1 MQLRMPGTM
10 YVHPLS
16 MVSSRNT
23 TLTTGER
30 SAKFKE
36 LSEYQPIGRM
46 GEPEEV
52 ANLAAFLC
60 SDEASFITGGVYSV
74 DGGTMNLR

>member
-1 MQLRMPGTM
+1 MQLRMPGTGS
-10 YVHPLS
+10 HPFVDGFLKKYYPDD
-16 MVSSRNT
+16 
-23 TLTTGER
+23 GER
-30 SAKFKE
+30 SDKFKE

-60 SDEASFITGGVYSV
+60 SDEASFITGGVYGV

>member
-1 MQLRMPGTM
+1 MCIRTDKICLPFIK
-10 YVHPLS
+10 HPL
-16 MVSSRNT
+16 
-23 TLTTGER
+23 L
-30 SAKFKE
+30 KFKE

-46 GEPEEV
+46 GKPEEI

-60 SDEASFITGGVYSV
+60 SEEASFITGGAYDV